1 MAKCVYYPNVVNLA
15 SYSGS
20 TSTLKI
26 PCLGAKAII
35 LTARATAGAQTV
47 GTTVMTGFGMVQ
59 ADAGF
64 AGAAGTTHSDQIGG
78 KNVTLNGAISIISQP
93 HRTNTSRGGSS
104 RSASTRRAVRSPTLL
119 SMRSCST
126 RASATSSICG
136 RKPQRRPK

>member
-78 KNVTLNGAISIISQP
+78 KNVTLNGAISIISPTAP
-93 HRTNTSRGGSS
+93 HAYIPWGFIQIGFNAPSGAITNFVVDAFVLYEGERDKLDLRQET
-104 RSASTRRAVRSPTLL
+104 AIA
-119 SMRSCST
+119 
-126 RASATSSICG
+126 A
-136 RKPQRRPK
+136 